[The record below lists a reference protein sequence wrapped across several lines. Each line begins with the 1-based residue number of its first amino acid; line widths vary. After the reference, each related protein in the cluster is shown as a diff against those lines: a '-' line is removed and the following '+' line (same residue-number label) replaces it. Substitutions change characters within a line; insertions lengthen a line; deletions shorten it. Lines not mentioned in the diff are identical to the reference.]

1 MSASMADHQVQ
12 DNVERNKKVIEVNQY
27 LLTQETKI
35 YTNNQLAK
43 SNYHLKNSEAKNQWT
58 IARKKRRE
66 KEIVTIPAS
75 KFSITMMK
83 LDLVLA
89 STSIQNNAN
98 QLEITIASL
107 KETNIS
113 AKKLNSTISTT
124 MINL

>member
-1 MSASMADHQVQ
+1 MADHQVQ
-12 DNVERNKKVIEVNQY
+12 DNVEINKKVIEVNQY
-27 LLTQETKI
+27 LPTQEIKI
-35 YTNNQLAK
+35 YTNNQLEK
-43 SNYHLKNSEAKNQWT
+43 SNYHSKNSEVKNHRT

-66 KEIVTIPAS
+66 KEIVTILAS